1 MTGPADRS
9 HNGQDAYERPTLG
22 WRCGRA
28 AGWAMP
34 CRHGP
39 TAEGACGGATSCKP
53 ARVGD
58 SWQCRRPQSE
68 GGPCHSGPGK
78 DGGCGLSR
86 PPCVPRRTLAVWRVR
101 LSALV
106 GAATVALIVLLAHGK
121 NLTTAI
127 PSSLNPGP
135 LSAAHAHFASAL
147 SCATCHEAMGG
158 GATAWWQA
166 FWTPATLSP
175 GAGPQ
180 VSKDQVSKDPAH
192 RLSNACITCHTF
204 GGHELQAHNQVFVGS
219 DKAEATDCLM
229 CHTEHKGRFTPV
241 TTLSEARCQTCHSH
255 KIKDFAIDH
264 PAFNANFPY
273 EHPRAIAFDHA
284 SHVAKHF
291 LEPQVADRAP
301 KNGCIGCHVVGNGG
315 RVIQLANFQT
325 MCATCHAD
333 DMAKRDFVFFRW
345 PEIDNNTITQE
356 EVRTSCLPAGAQ
368 QSSAAPNASNKDF
381 SGVSADPLNA
391 LSAYVLDVPADSAA
405 DYEQPV
411 QALARAMMQD
421 GADALIA
428 TTRDRLNDAP
438 IDRLFSGL
446 STEQVRQAAC
456 AWAANQEYT
465 APGSP
470 ALAGWRADSLS
481 LNYTRPSH
489 ADPVIRS
496 WIEAVVAQ
504 PVPADGDAKARLQ
517 AARTEL
523 LSASDGPGQCMKC
536 HTLSGSADGPQTVN
550 WHIELR
556 GATPLTRFDHLPHLD
571 LLGPQKTCTSC
582 HALADQAAPSGGGLK
597 PITPR
602 TCGQCHAAGMV
613 RDDCRTCHVY
623 HQDHGFSKAMMK
635 DAM

>member
-1 MTGPADRS
+1 MTSPADRS
-9 HNGQDAYERPTLG
+9 HNGQSAYERPTLG

-39 TAEGACGGATSCKP
+39 TADGVCGGATSCKP

-68 GGPCHSGPGK
+68 GGPCRSGPGN
-78 DGGCGLSR
+78 DGSCGLSR
-86 PPCVPRRTLAVWRVR
+86 PPCAPRRTLAVWRVR

-106 GAATVALIVLLAHGK
+106 GAATVAVIVLLALGK
-121 NLTTAI
+121 NFTTAI

-135 LSAAHAHFASAL
+135 LSAAHAHFATAL

-175 GAGPQ
+175 GAGPE
-180 VSKDQVSKDPAH
+180 VSKDQVSKDRAH
-192 RLSNACITCHTF
+192 RLSSACLACHTF
-204 GGHELQAHNQVFVGS
+204 GGHELQAHNQLFAGS
-219 DKAEATDCLM
+219 DKAEATNCLT

-241 TTLSEARCQTCHSH
+241 TTLSDARCQTCHSH

-264 PAFNANFPY
+264 PAFHPNFPY
-273 EHPRAIAFDHA
+273 GHPRAIAFDHA

-301 KNGCIGCHVVGNGG
+301 KDGCVGCHVIGNGG
-315 RVIQLANFQT
+315 HVIEPADFQT

-333 DMAKRDFVFFRW
+333 DIPKRNFVFFRW
-345 PEIDNNTITQE
+345 PEIDNNSITPE
-356 EVRTSCLPAGAQ
+356 EVRKTCLPAEAQ
-368 QSSAAPNASNKDF
+368 QSSAAPGASEKDF

-391 LSAYVLDVPADSAA
+391 LSAYILNVPADSAA
-405 DYEQPV
+405 DYEQQV

-421 GADALIA
+421 GTDALIA
-428 TTRDRLNDAP
+428 ATRDRLNDAP

-446 STEQVRQAAC
+446 RAEQVRQAAC

-470 ALAGWRADSLS
+470 ALAGWHADSLS
-481 LNYTRPSH
+481 LNYTPSH

-523 LSASDGPGQCMKC
+523 LSTSDGPGQCMKC
-536 HTLSGSADGPQTVN
+536 HTLSGSADGPQIVN
-550 WHIELR
+550 WYIELR
-556 GATPLTRFDHLPHLD
+556 EKTPLTRFDHLPHLD

-582 HALADQAAPSGGGLK
+582 HELADQAAPGGGGLK
-597 PITPR
+597 PITLG
-602 TCGQCHAAGMV
+602 TCAQCHAAGVV

-623 HQDHGFSKAMMK
+623 HQDQGFSKAMLK
-635 DAM
+635 NAM